1 MKLNRGKVARCSGLQ
16 FTFVFALS
24 ATSLFPLPLFGQHL
38 VSGYANYDSL
48 FNNTVTYSTCFRQ
61 IASFLPRTGCP
72 NLIEAQ
78 HIIGDSYTSDHTLG
92 SKCLNGFYNEKQDA

>member
-24 ATSLFPLPLFGQHL
+24 ATSLFPLPLFGQ
-38 VSGYANYDSL
+38 
-48 FNNTVTYSTCFRQ
+48 
-61 IASFLPRTGCP
+61 PRTGCP